1 MAKLGNKTTTV
12 IPAKYVAAMKA
23 TENIPWNLVDDI
35 RRWFKTFNV
44 QLSTKNKVWDVMKGL
59 HACNPNKVVNSVIFS
74 FFEAKDSRQNLRI
87 CLERF
92 EAHINT
98 LMNLIWINRTF
109 HIFMFGDYKFL
120 SSMYGISG
128 AAGRHSCNLV

>member
-1 MAKLGNKTTTV
+1 MLVTLTKLL
-12 IPAKYVAAMKA
+12 I
-23 TENIPWNLVDDI
+23 LL
-35 RRWFKTFNV
+35 FF
-44 QLSTKNKVWDVMKGL
+44 
-59 HACNPNKVVNSVIFS
+59 H
-74 FFEAKDSRQNLRI
+74 FFEAKDSSQNLRI

>member
-1 MAKLGNKTTTV
+1 MTFLVIGADIMAKLGNKTTTV

-35 RRWFKTFNV
+35 RRWLKTFNV
-44 QLSTKNKVWDVMKGL
+44 QLSTKNKVWDVTKGWTGKGL

-74 FFEAKDSRQNLRI
+74 IFEAKDSRQNLRI

-92 EAHINT
+92 EAHIDK
-98 LMNLIWINRTF
+98 LMDLTWINRTF
-109 HIFMFGDYKFL
+109 HIFMFGDCKFL
-120 SSMYGISG
+120 S
-128 AAGRHSCNLV
+128 